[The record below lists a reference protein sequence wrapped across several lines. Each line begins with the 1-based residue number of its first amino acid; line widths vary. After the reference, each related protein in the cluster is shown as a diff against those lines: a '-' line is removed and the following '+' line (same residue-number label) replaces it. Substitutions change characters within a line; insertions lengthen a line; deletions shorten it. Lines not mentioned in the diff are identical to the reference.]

1 MDKKTIKDLLLIAY
15 ARQNHVARAFLQDF
29 GGLDDR
35 ELAHIADIA
44 SDAAEAALGCVRETE

>member
-1 MDKKTIKDLLLIAY
+1 MDKKTIIAY